1 MIIYECTVLIEIS
14 LKGKY
19 TVFDTKIIVF
29 MSFWIRAHYVDV
41 NVSAILYVSLEYFLF
56 TDLIGDLIQ
65 KKLNLS
71 FQHFGY

>member
-1 MIIYECTVLIEIS
+1 
-14 LKGKY
+14 
-19 TVFDTKIIVF
+19 